1 MAVALTAL
9 FIALSGTAIA
19 LPGRNRV
26 DKNDYRRSSIGTRA
40 IANNSIRS
48 RDIRNGTITGRD
60 INEASLDTVTPPFVP
75 AALENGWEWA
85 GGASSRPGHWIDRDG
100 VVHLQGTIK
109 GGTPALVFRLPP
121 DARPQRIPGFEILCG
136 GGGRGLL
143 SVYPNGAVSVV
154 PIPLSARDTCKSLAS
169 LDGFEFRRDN

>member
-1 MAVALTAL
+1 MTAL

-19 LPGRNRV
+19 LPGRNRL

-75 AALENGWEWA
+75 AALENGWRWT
-85 GGASSRPGHWIDRDG
+85 GGSRPGHWIDREG
-100 VVHLQGTIK
+100 VVHLQGTVT
-109 GGTPALVFRLPP
+109 GARASPVFRLPP
-121 DARPQRIPGFEILCG
+121 DARPQRIANFGILCG
-136 GGGRGLL
+136 AGRGLL

-154 PIPLSARDTCKSLAS
+154 PIPLSADNCESVAS

>member
-19 LPGRNRV
+19 LPGSNRL

-48 RDIRNGTITGRD
+48 RDIRDRTITGRD
-60 INEASLDTVTPPFVP
+60 INEATLDTVTPPFVP
-75 AALENGWEWA
+75 AALENGWQAA
-85 GGASSRPGHWIDRDG
+85 GRSSSRPGHWIDRDG
-100 VVHLQGTIK
+100 VVHLQGAIK

-121 DARPQRIPGFEILCG
+121 DARPQRIASFGIICG
-136 GGGRGLL
+136 GSGRGLL
-143 SVYPNGAVSVV
+143 SVYPDGAVSVV
-154 PIPLSARDTCKSLAS
+154 PIPLSAREICKSVAS